1 MIKVRL
7 ILFPEITLY
16 LLLFFDEFNPILIGL
31 LVERSMVGVGKKYP
45 LYITASGNML
55 TSGNISLK
63 LFMAPLETVELLT
76 F

>member
-1 MIKVRL
+1 MNL
-7 ILFPEITLY
+7 TLFWLGFW
-16 LLLFFDEFNPILIGL
+16 LNAQWL
-31 LVERSMVGVGKKYP
+31 GVGKKYP

-76 F
+76 FWYVVAEHHIAPL